1 MFINYFNNNFAYVTA
16 IKKCR
21 WGIDNLMTPRH
32 KERWSREVEIMQRLS
47 HPNVVRAISV
57 PDDLKAVPSELPLL
71 CMEYCSKGDLRQ
83 VFKCILK
90 LNVMFDSI
98 SQENGYK

>member
-1 MFINYFNNNFAYVTA
+1 MFIFMKSIYVYVSA

-21 WGIDNLMTPRH
+21 WGIDSLMTPRH

-47 HPNVVRAISV
+47 HRNVVQAIPV
-57 PDDLKAVPSELPLL
+57 PDDLQAIPSELPLL

-83 VFKCILK
+83 VFI
-90 LNVMFDSI
+90 
-98 SQENGYK
+98 